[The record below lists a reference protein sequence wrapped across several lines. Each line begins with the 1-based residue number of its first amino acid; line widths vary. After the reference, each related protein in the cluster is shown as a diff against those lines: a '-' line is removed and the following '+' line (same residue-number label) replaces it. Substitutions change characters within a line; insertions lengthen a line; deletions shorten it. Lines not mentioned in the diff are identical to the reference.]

1 MKLMSMVLKILPK
14 EANNNYQGSK
24 IAVYGSILFTALMF
38 FRGYMHLFEA
48 EYAANSIAHFI
59 IFEVSNT
66 NPNTLLYLLF
76 GLWGL
81 EQMIL
86 TLFSSIV
93 LIQYRNLI
101 PLNLFLWI
109 IEWLFRPLLVANL
122 YPIGEEYFTGITPG
136 KMGTPYVVVFLML
149 MLFLSLR
156 KQKNSQ

>member
-1 MKLMSMVLKILPK
+1 MNTVLKIFPK
-14 EANNNYQGSK
+14 EASNNYQGSK

-59 IFEVSNT
+59 IFEVSDP

-109 IEWLFRPLLVANL
+109 IEWSFRPLLVANL

-136 KMGTPYVVVFLML
+136 IMGTPYVIVFLTL
-149 MLFLSLR
+149 MLILSLR
-156 KQKNSQ
+156 KQKNYQ

>member
-1 MKLMSMVLKILPK
+1 
-14 EANNNYQGSK
+14 
-24 IAVYGSILFTALMF
+24 
-38 FRGYMHLFEA
+38 MHLFEA

-59 IFEVSNT
+59 TFEASNP

-136 KMGTPYVVVFLML
+136 IMGTPYVIVFLTL
-149 MLFLSLR
+149 MLILSLR
-156 KQKNSQ
+156 KQKNYQ